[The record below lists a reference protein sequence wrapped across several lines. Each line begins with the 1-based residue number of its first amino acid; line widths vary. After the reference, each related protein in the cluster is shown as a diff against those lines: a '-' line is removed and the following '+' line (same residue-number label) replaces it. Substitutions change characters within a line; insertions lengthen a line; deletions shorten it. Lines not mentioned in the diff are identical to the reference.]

1 MKFQPRKAIR
11 LPRDQYVGRRIYFVT
26 ICCENRRRILAN
38 PSNSAVLVSGP
49 DVSLSEDGFIVH
61 AYCVMPNHLHILV
74 EGQSTECNLRAY
86 MTKLKQKTGYS
97 LRGPVDGTL
106 WQNRYYDHILRKAE
120 DSDSIAWYIWMNPV
134 RQGLVGRPSHR
145 A

>member
-1 MKFQPRKAIR
+1 
-11 LPRDQYVGRRIYFVT
+11 
-26 ICCENRRRILAN
+26 
-38 PSNSAVLVSGP
+38 
-49 DVSLSEDGFIVH
+49 
-61 AYCVMPNHLHILV
+61 MPNHLHILV

-106 WQNRYYDHILRKAE
+106 WQSRYYDHILRKAE

-134 RQGLVGRPSHR
+134 RQGLVNKPEEYPFSGSCTVAWPPDGKKPDEWVPPWKKGQ
-145 A
+145 ALM